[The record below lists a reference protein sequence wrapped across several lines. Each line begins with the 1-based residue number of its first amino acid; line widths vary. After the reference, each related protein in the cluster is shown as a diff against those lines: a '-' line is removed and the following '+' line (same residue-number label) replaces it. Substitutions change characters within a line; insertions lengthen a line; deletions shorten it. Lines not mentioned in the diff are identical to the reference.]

1 MNDKTKW
8 IIITII
14 FAILLVFGLISY
26 IYANTTSKDD
36 TPTITEQCTISN
48 PTWCEE
54 LIEWLWTEYNTL
66 AKQQAELSKKA
77 DVYRAIQK
85 LWTGTTETWDFQ

>member
-1 MNDKTKW
+1 MNAQEKT
-8 IIITII
+8 IIIGASICL
-14 FAILLVFGLISY
+14 LLVVGFS
-26 IYANTTSKDD
+26 IYASATAKDVE
-36 TPTITEQCTISN
+36 PTVTEQCTINN

-77 DVYRAIQK
+77 DVYRAIQN
-85 LWTGTTETWDFQ
+85 LWTGTTETWSFQ